1 MAAGWDVSKG
11 RVYKM
16 DIITIGDGMITFD
29 PQSKGPLRFVHQ
41 FERKIGGAE
50 LNVMIGCARLGAQVG
65 WISRLGKDEFGRHIL
80 NTVRGE
86 GIDISEV
93 KLVEGYA
100 TSLNFKEIQESGDG
114 KTFYY
119 RQKSPT
125 ETLTVENL
133 PYEYIRSAKILHVS
147 GVFPAITEQN
157 REVILHAIRLAKE
170 NGVKVAFDPNIRL
183 KLWSEE
189 TARQTILSFF
199 PYVDYLLAG
208 REELELLF
216 ETTDDVQIREKL
228 MTHDFTYVVVKEG
241 ANGAS
246 YLEDGEW
253 KLVPGFKVNKVVDT
267 VGAGDG
273 FASAFLCGILRNEPI
288 EKIMKMANAV
298 GAMVVQVQGDNEGLP
313 YLEDLD
319 IFLGNRQLIER

>member
-1 MAAGWDVSKG
+1 
-11 RVYKM
+11 M

-29 PQSKGPLRFVHQ
+29 PKARGPLRFVNQ

-50 LNVMIGCARLGAQVG
+50 LNVMIGCARLGLKAG
-65 WISRLGKDEFGRHIL
+65 WISRLGKDEFGRHIY

-86 GIDISEV
+86 GIDVSEV
-93 KLVEGYA
+93 KLMEGYA

-125 ETLTVENL
+125 ETLTIDNL
-133 PYEYIRSAKILHVS
+133 PYDYIRTAKVLHVS
-147 GVFPAITEQN
+147 GVFPAIMEKN
-157 REVILHAIRLAKE
+157 RDIILHAIQFAKQC
-170 NGVKVAFDPNIRL
+170 GVKVSFDPNIRL
-183 KLWSEE
+183 KLWTEE
-189 TARQTILSFF
+189 QARATLCSYL

-216 ETTDDVQIREKL
+216 NIKEDKEIRAQLAKYAFE
-228 MTHDFTYVVVKEG
+228 YVVVKEG

-246 YLEDGEW
+246 FLIDGEW
-253 KLVPGFKVNKVVDT
+253 AKVPGFEVRKVVDT

-273 FASAFLCGILRNEPI
+273 FSAGFLYGILQGWPI
-288 EKIMKMANAV
+288 NRVMQYANAV
-298 GAMVVQVQGDNEGLP
+298 GALVVQVQGDNEGLP
-313 YLEDLD
+313 YLEE
-319 IFLGNRQLIER
+319 IEVFLGNLMQVER